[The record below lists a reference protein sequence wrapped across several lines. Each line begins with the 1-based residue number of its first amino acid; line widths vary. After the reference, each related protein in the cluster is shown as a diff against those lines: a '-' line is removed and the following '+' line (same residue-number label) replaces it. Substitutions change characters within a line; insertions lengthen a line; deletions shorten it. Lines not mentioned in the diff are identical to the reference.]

1 MVFATMIAVLFAD
14 PSLAKTAEYLP
25 KGGLGGK
32 AVRVIAKQPD
42 TLTSFGEARIHS
54 STTLFD
60 VQASEI
66 LHPQVGDQL
75 TVGGIA
81 YVIQSEPMADSER
94 LVWTLDVVPL

>member
-1 MVFATMIAVLFAD
+1 MAFEAAIAALFAD
-14 PSLAKTAEYLP
+14 PVLAKPVEYLP

-42 TLTSFGEARIHS
+42 TITSFGEARLHS

-60 VQASEI
+60 VQAAEVPN
-66 LHPQVGDQL
+66 PQIGDQL
-75 TVGGIA
+75 MVSGII
-81 YVIQSEPMADSER
+81 YTIQAEPVADRER

>member
-1 MVFATMIAVLFAD
+1 MVFATMIAALFAD
-14 PSLAKTAEYLP
+14 PSLAKPAEYLP

-32 AVRVIAKQPD
+32 AVRVITKQPD

-60 VQASEI
+60 IQAAEVAS
-66 LHPQVGDQL
+66 PQVGDQL
-75 TVGGIA
+75 TVNGVT

-94 LVWTLDVVPL
+94 LVWTLDMVPL

>member
-1 MVFATMIAVLFAD
+1 MVFAAMIAALFAD
-14 PSLAKTAEYLP
+14 PSLAKPAEYLP

-54 STTLFD
+54 STTRFD

-66 LHPQVGDQL
+66 PHPQVGDQL

-81 YVIQSEPMADSER
+81 HVIQSEPIADSER